1 MKQLEQQIPEGKTL
15 KIAGLCFAGPCTAR
29 VRVPEGA
36 EPYLIDT
43 PQPVQPDE
51 TQLQHD
57 AAAQELAVTERQM
70 PPVVEDLIDTLVAK
84 GVLKIADLSADTQQL
99 LTQRKAAR
107 QKLSELE
114 TVELQQ

>member
-1 MKQLEQQIPEGKTL
+1 MKQLEQQVPEGKTL
-15 KIAGLCFAGPCTAR
+15 KIASLSFVGPCTAK

-43 PQPVQPDE
+43 PQTVQPDE
-51 TQLQHD
+51 AQLQHD
-57 AAAQELAVTERQM
+57 AAAQELAVTEKQM
-70 PPVVEDLIDTLVAK
+70 PAVVEDLIDMLVAK
-84 GVLKIADLSADTQQL
+84 SVLKVTDLSADTQQL
-99 LTQRKAAR
+99 LTQRKDAR